1 MRLFQREQLTSGW
14 IAIAL
19 FVLLLWSQI
28 WEEVKCPAL
37 IIVVTKFTSALWK
50 LWMAPGLHIFFCH
63 GNEASK
69 ISCVTDNVLTD
80 SLQGSDLFHWFVIQF
95 SGYRV
100 LLLIQNRK
108 GYKVGG
114 NCKQSVGRKMQI
126 FLSVGCRST
135 DLLDCLGLV
144 KVGQICWGHVRMQTK
159 FTQIHRLG
167 SREM

>member
-1 MRLFQREQLTSGW
+1 MSCALCVLVSERTIDFWLNCCSPFCVTIVKPNLRRGEVPSTHYCSYKVHKCIVKTLDGTR
-14 IAIAL
+14 IA
-19 FVLLLWSQI
+19 
-28 WEEVKCPAL
+28 
-37 IIVVTKFTSALWK
+37 
-50 LWMAPGLHIFFCH
+50 HFFCH

-95 SGYRV
+95 SSYRV

-144 KVGQICWGHVRMQTK
+144 KVGQIC
-159 FTQIHRLG
+159 
-167 SREM
+167 